1 MTQQI
6 TDYRKEHHMSK
17 AQFAKECGVSIEFL
31 RQLGKGNANPTLEML
46 KKLANCMGKDVT
58 DMLFPY

>member
-1 MTQQI
+1 
-6 TDYRKEHHMSK
+6 MSK